1 MPLGPARAVIDPVSC
16 WCGNTELTEWS
27 ADYVR
32 CARCE
37 TLVRRERPAPAVAR
51 VVDDDAAF
59 YGREYWFSHQEGELG
74 CPNIL
79 LRTRADLPERCLH
92 WLRTALRYKV
102 PPARALELG
111 SGPGGFV
118 AMLAWSGFDAS
129 GLELSP
135 WVVQFVRDTFDVP
148 MLLGPV
154 EDQAIEPGSLD
165 LIAAM
170 DVLEHLPDPIGTM
183 RHCLG
188 LLKPQGVFLVQ
199 TPRYV
204 EGRTHA
210 AMVLESDRFIE
221 MLRPKD
227 HLYLF
232 SQRSIQQLF
241 EQIGAPHV
249 IFEPAIFAEYD
260 MFAVAS
266 RVAPTARDTA
276 EVDAALRA
284 TGTGRMIQ
292 ALIDLDTDRAALRQR
307 HDDAEA
313 DRVARLEALETLGRC
328 LGQAEAERND
338 LRAQVTDL
346 QDSMH
351 RAEADRA
358 ARLEVIETQGR
369 RLGEVEA
376 ERNQLRA
383 EVAAVRCALEVAEA
397 DRAARLDVIER
408 QGQRLFE
415 MESRLS
421 EMESQRVELQR
432 IVAAQDALISRLW
445 QVIEAIQST
454 RAYRF
459 LRRLDRW
466 KPITQALVSLHGSRA
481 GDPAS
486 ARDQARGVRE
496 SASGEPADSEGPS
509 RNR

>member
-1 MPLGPARAVIDPVSC
+1 MPSAPAGAVIDPVPC
-16 WCGNTELTEWS
+16 WCGNTELAEWS
-27 ADYVR
+27 ADYAR

-37 TLVRRERPAPAVAR
+37 TLVRRERPAPDIAR
-51 VVDDDAAF
+51 VVDDNAAF

-79 LRTRADLPERCLH
+79 HRTRADLPERCLH
-92 WLRTALRYKV
+92 WLRTALKYKL

-118 AMLAWSGFDAS
+118 AMLAWAGFDAS

-135 WVVQFVRDTFDVP
+135 WVVQFVRDAFHVP

-170 DVLEHLPDPIGTM
+170 DVLEHLPDPVGTM

-188 LLKPQGVFLVQ
+188 LLEPEGVFLVQ
-199 TPRYV
+199 TPCYA

-210 AMVLESDRFIE
+210 AMVAESDRFIE
-221 MLRPKD
+221 MLQPKD

-232 SQRSIQQLF
+232 SHRSIQQLF
-241 EQIGAPHV
+241 ERIGVPHV
-249 IFEPAIFAEYD
+249 VFEPAIFAEYD

-266 RVAPTARDTA
+266 RVAPTERDTA
-276 EVDAALRA
+276 EVDAALRV

-292 ALIDLDTDRAALRQR
+292 ALIDLDTDRAALRRR
-307 HDDAEA
+307 HADAEA
-313 DRVARLEALETLGRC
+313 DRAARLEALETLGQC

-338 LRAQVTDL
+338 LRAQVTKL
-346 QDSMH
+346 QDSM
-351 RAEADRA
+351 RLSEADRA
-358 ARLEVIETQGR
+358 ARLDVIETLGH

-376 ERNQLRA
+376 ERNQLGA
-383 EVAAVRCALEVAEA
+383 ELAAVHRALEVAEA
-397 DRAARLDVIER
+397 DRAARLDVIEH
-408 QGQRLFE
+408 QAH
-415 MESRLS
+415 RLS
-421 EMESQRVELQR
+421 EMESQRGELQR
-432 IVAAQDALISRLW
+432 IVDEQQATIGRLW
-445 QVIEAIQST
+445 QLIEAIQST
-454 RAYRF
+454 RTYRF

-466 KPITQALVSLHGSRA
+466 KPITQTLASLHGSRA

-486 ARDQARGVRE
+486 SGDPVRRVGE
-496 SASGEPADSEGPS
+496 SASGDHADSEGPPQ
-509 RNR
+509 NR